1 MLLSQFNNYIYYFFI
16 LLLFIFNSCSSEK
29 NVSISNKSTLT
40 PQPSVEEPQG
50 NSPIEVNRLKW
61 KQNKLN
67 IYQFQF
73 QWQCFCTPDYV
84 VPVLVTVNR
93 GAITKVVDAK
103 SGQPVSVNRYK
114 NYLTMGGLFDFVQSA
129 IDENA
134 IQIDANYHPKYGFP
148 TKVWIDWNRMIADE
162 EKGFLITELKQKGN
176 IIWQQAKQ

>member
-1 MLLSQFNNYIYYFFI
+1 MLLLQFNNYSYYFFI

-29 NVSISNKSTLT
+29 NVSISNKSILT

-67 IYQFQF
+67 TYQFQF

-84 VPVLVTVNR
+84 VPVLVTVNQ
-93 GAITKVVDAK
+93 GAITKVVDVK

-148 TKVWIDWNRMIADE
+148 TKVWE